1 MKILKAK
8 YILVCDENFT
18 ILKNKAIVF
27 DEEILDVGEF
37 ENLIKIYKNADI
49 LDFSKDIVMPNFI
62 NLHTHLEFSA
72 NKASLVYGD
81 FLKWVNSIVK
91 QRNHLVKDT
100 NKILIKTQILE
111 MLKSGVGTIGEISS
125 FGQSLEAIFES
136 KIRCVYFNEI
146 LGTNEEII
154 DKNWQDFLI
163 RFRKSEELKSDLLIP
178 GVSIHSPYSTHPKLT
193 KKACEFAKSNNLL
206 VSTHFLES
214 NHENKWLRSK
224 KGGFKKWL
232 LNFAKN
238 PKPLYNISEFI
249 DNFQNIRTLFT
260 HCVYLKEF
268 NLLDKNLHSITHCA
282 VSNRFLSKKTLNLKK
297 VLKNKINLTIA
308 TDGLSSNISLNFFDE
323 LRANLFIHS
332 NYNLQNLAKILL
344 ISSTLNP
351 AKALNLNLGSIE
363 SKKLADFS
371 VYDGLEVEDESQIA
385 LNLILHTKQVKEIY
399 IKGKKWDF

>member
-49 LDFSKDIVMPNFI
+49 LDFSNDIVMPNFI

-72 NKASLVYGD
+72 NKTSLIYGD

-91 QRNHLVKDT
+91 QRNHLLKDAS
-100 NKILIKTQILE
+100 KISIKAQILE

-125 FGQSLEAIFES
+125 FGQSLEAIFEL

-163 RFRKSEELKSDLLIP
+163 RFRKSKELKSDLLIP

-238 PKPLYNISEFI
+238 PKPLYNISE
-249 DNFQNIRTLFT
+249 L
-260 HCVYLKEF
+260 
-268 NLLDKNLHSITHCA
+268 
-282 VSNRFLSKKTLNLKK
+282 
-297 VLKNKINLTIA
+297 
-308 TDGLSSNISLNFFDE
+308 
-323 LRANLFIHS
+323 
-332 NYNLQNLAKILL
+332 
-344 ISSTLNP
+344 
-351 AKALNLNLGSIE
+351 
-363 SKKLADFS
+363 
-371 VYDGLEVEDESQIA
+371 
-385 LNLILHTKQVKEIY
+385 
-399 IKGKKWDF
+399 